1 MAYSNAS
8 ESIKEIYKKILWALL
23 IKMNV
28 PVDEVKEMMGEI
40 GGRGMGYLFENMEK
54 MDIQAERRNTQRER
68 DRADMERERADS
80 EKERADAAEL
90 EIQRLKKELEKRMHV
105 TGN

>member
-1 MAYSNAS
+1 MAYSNAP

-28 PVDEVKEMMGEI
+28 LVDEVKEMMGEI

-54 MDIQAERRNTQRER
+54 MDIQAEHSQT
-68 DRADMERERADS
+68 MEYS
-80 EKERADAAEL
+80 YNFSK
-90 EIQRLKKELEKRMHV
+90 
-105 TGN
+105 TGWQVYRF

>member
-1 MAYSNAS
+1 
-8 ESIKEIYKKILWALL
+8 
-23 IKMNV
+23 MNV
-28 PVDEVKEMMGEI
+28 PVDEAREMMGEI

-54 MDIQAERRNTQRER
+54 MDIQAERRNTQREK
-68 DRADMERERADS
+68 ERADT

-105 TGN
+105 TEN

>member
-1 MAYSNAS
+1 MAYSNAP

-54 MDIQAERRNTQRER
+54 MDIQAERRNTQRE
-68 DRADMERERADS
+68 
-80 EKERADAAEL
+80 KERADKAEKEKHQLEL
-90 EIQRLKKELEKRMHV
+90 EILRLKQELAKQQNA

>member
-1 MAYSNAS
+1 MAYSNAP

-28 PVDEVKEMMGEI
+28 LVDEVKEMMGEI
-40 GGRGMGYLFENMEK
+40 GGRGMGYLFEKE
-54 MDIQAERRNTQRER
+54 
-68 DRADMERERADS
+68 RADMEKERADI
-80 EKERADAAEL
+80 EKERADTEKERSDAAEL

>member
-1 MAYSNAS
+1 MAYSNAP

-28 PVDEVKEMMGEI
+28 PIDEVREMMGEI

-54 MDIQAERRNTQRER
+54 MDIQAERRNTQREKK
-68 DRADMERERADS
+68 RADEA
-80 EKERADAAEL
+80 EKENLRLQQEILHLQEEL
-90 EIQRLKKELEKRMHV
+90 ARLQKKRV
-105 TGN
+105 T